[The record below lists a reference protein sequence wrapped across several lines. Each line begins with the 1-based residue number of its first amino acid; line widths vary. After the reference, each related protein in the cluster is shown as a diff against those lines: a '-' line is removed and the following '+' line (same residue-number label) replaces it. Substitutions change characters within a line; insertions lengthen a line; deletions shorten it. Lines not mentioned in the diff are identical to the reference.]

1 MATELS
7 HARVRYWS
15 NFIDDRELTQDRKLK
30 HLTKLKSA
38 AEKLLKVLLDFEAK
52 GRPGWLLL
60 REGARLHARQIKEEL
75 HELRLKRQS
84 LIEKKRESFGGQTDN
99 QNLQALDAELNWH
112 ERAHFAYQDL
122 GARGILYKAE
132 LAVEALVRWYD
143 LPHQALTQKRIDE
156 LLKSPSDHPGH
167 VKALR
172 SLMVD
177 LAEIYR
183 NHFRREF
190 SFSRPPSGGEPGGP
204 AMRFA
209 GAVFDE
215 FEIKNEDGNSFSSE
229 GIRRYWPTKS

>member
-1 MATELS
+1 MAPAPRRRKIARPADQLDEL
-7 HARVRYWS
+7 
-15 NFIDDRELTQDRKLK
+15 
-30 HLTKLKSA
+30 
-38 AEKLLKVLLDFEAK
+38 
-52 GRPGWLLL
+52 G
-60 REGARLHARQIKEEL
+60 
-75 HELRLKRQS
+75 LKRQE
-84 LIEKKRESFGGQTDN
+84 LIEKKRKSFGGQTDN

-172 SLMVD
+172 FLIKD
-177 LAEIYR
+177 LAAIYQK
-183 NHFRREF
+183 HFGRKF
-190 SFSRPPSGGEPGGP
+190 SLSRQPDGGKLGGP
-204 AMRFA
+204 AMRFTC
-209 GAVFDE
+209 AVLDQ
-215 FEIKNEDGNSFSSE
+215 FEIKNEDGNSFSPE